1 MIISNE
7 KKFIYLRVPKTGS
20 TSISVYFYE
29 NLPLEPS
36 ILRTVDR
43 ADYLDVK
50 NYSIKD
56 GYFDVKHKLTLKHN
70 THSTLECAVNA
81 GLLEHDVSEYSIYG
95 VLRNPIDR
103 FKSFW
108 GMTKVIEGNDMV
120 QNFDVFKTYM
130 KLFGSRPQ
138 TTWLK
143 YRGSY
148 INRLFLYENVP
159 ALVKEIA
166 LKYGVTNTDNFTNYN
181 FRSYEKQ
188 HEIPAKVL
196 SYLEFYWEE
205 DFELYANLKK
215 SAAT

>member
-29 NLPLEPS
+29 NLPLESS
-36 ILRTVDR
+36 ILRTIDR
-43 ADYLDVK
+43 SNYLDVK
-50 NYSIKD
+50 NYSIKN
-56 GYFDVKHKLTLKHN
+56 GYFEVERRLELKHN
-70 THSTLECAVNA
+70 THSTVQCAVDA
-81 GLLEHDVSEYSIYG
+81 GLLMHDISEYSVYG

-108 GMTKVIEGNDMV
+108 SMTKVIEGNDIV
-120 QNFDVFKTYM
+120 ENFDVFKAYM
-130 KLFGSRPQ
+130 RMFVSKPQ
-138 TTWLK
+138 VTWLK
-143 YRGSY
+143 HNGEL
-148 INRLFLYENVP
+148 INKLFLYENVP
-159 ALVKEIA
+159 ALVSEIA
-166 LKYGVTNTDNFTNYN
+166 LKYGVTDTDNFNNYN